1 MNHTPPR
8 HIVTVAGC
16 VFNHEGEILL
26 LQSPRGGW
34 EFPGGQVEV
43 GESLSQALTRE
54 IFEETGVQA
63 KIEQLVGI
71 SSNLALGSVNLDFRC
86 RYQSGQLT
94 TSTESLAVQWIAPEQ
109 ALALVQRRSIQAR
122 LMTMLNPTNQ
132 ILYRSYSVQSRS
144 IEAKYQLH
152 SEQCF

>member
-1 MNHTPPR
+1 MNQIPPR
-8 HIVTVAGC
+8 HIVTVAGG
-16 VFNHEGEILL
+16 VVNHRGEILL

-63 KIEQLVGI
+63 KIEQLVGV
-71 SSNLALGSVNLDFRC
+71 SSNLALSSVNLDFRC
-86 RYQSGQLT
+86 SYQTGQLT
-94 TSTESLAVQWIAPEQ
+94 TSAESLIVQWVEPEQ
-109 ALALVQRRSIQAR
+109 ALALVQRPSIHAR

-132 ILYRSYSVQSRS
+132 ILYRSYSVHSRA

-152 SEQCF
+152 SEQFF